1 MPVVVVVDATAP
13 ALEAVREGTLCGTVR
28 NDAQG
33 IAGSMLELALTLA
46 KGEDSAASLPL
57 TDEKYVWLPYQR
69 VTLRQLEAEQGG
81 V

>member
-1 MPVVVVVDATAP
+1 MMAASVTA
-13 ALEAVREGTLCGTVR
+13 AKLYDLDVQKTVY
-28 NDAQG
+28 AQG

-46 KGEDSAASLPL
+46 KGEGPAASLPL
-57 TDEKYVWLPYQR
+57 TDEKYIWLPYQR